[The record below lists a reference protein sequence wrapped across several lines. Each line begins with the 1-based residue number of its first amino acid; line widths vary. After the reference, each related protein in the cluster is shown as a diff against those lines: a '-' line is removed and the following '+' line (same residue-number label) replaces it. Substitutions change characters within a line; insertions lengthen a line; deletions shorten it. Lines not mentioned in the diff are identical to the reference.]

1 MNKKKARSRSW
12 WLVIWP
18 DRLKKRI
25 ILVMGFVRGLVF
37 WCLAGNEDR
46 IKMLADVC
54 IHPHIVLQKEFEHV
68 VNLKSK

>member
-1 MNKKKARSRSW
+1 
-12 WLVIWP
+12 
-18 DRLKKRI
+18 
-25 ILVMGFVRGLVF
+25 MGFVRGLVF